1 MAQVIL
7 LKDVDQ
13 LGAKG
18 DVVDVTKGY
27 LRNFLIPRKLASH
40 ATDAAIAAAT
50 KRMEEEERQKREAI
64 ERSQENATTLGRTV
78 LTIEQQAGEDGR
90 LFGSVTAKDIAE
102 MLEKQGFNI
111 DRKKI
116 ALDAPIKTLGEHK
129 VAIKLHREVTAEVT
143 VVVNKEEE
151 QH

>member
-40 ATDAAIAAAT
+40 ATDAAIAAAQ

-64 ERSQENATTLGRTV
+64 ERSQENAVTLGRTV
-78 LTIEQQAGEDGR
+78 LTIEEQAGEDGR
-90 LFGSVTAKDIAE
+90 LFGSVTPQDIADAI
-102 MLEKQGFNI
+102 KDARGIKI
-111 DRKKI
+111 DKSAVKLGE
-116 ALDAPIKTLGEHK
+116 AIKTVGTHMVEVEVPGGAIATVK
-129 VAIKLHREVTAEVT
+129 TMVVAKG
-143 VVVNKEEE
+143 
-151 QH
+151 

>member
-13 LGAKG
+13 LGKKG

-27 LRNFLIPRKLASH
+27 LRNFLVPRKLASN
-40 ATDAAIAAAT
+40 ATAAAIAAAQ
-50 KRMEEEERQKREAI
+50 KRMEDEERQKREAI

-102 MLEKQGFNI
+102 
-111 DRKKI
+111 
-116 ALDAPIKTLGEHK
+116 
-129 VAIKLHREVTAEVT
+129 AIKDARGIKVETTAVRLDEAIKSVGTHMVEIEVPGGAVATVKTIVTAAG
-143 VVVNKEEE
+143 
-151 QH
+151 

>member
-7 LKDVDQ
+7 LKDVDE
-13 LGAKG
+13 LGKKG

-27 LRNFLIPRKLASH
+27 LRNFLVPRKLASN
-40 ATDAAIAAAT
+40 ATAAAIAAAQ
-50 KRMEEEERQKREAI
+50 KRMEDEERQKREAI

-102 MLEKQGFNI
+102 
-111 DRKKI
+111 
-116 ALDAPIKTLGEHK
+116 
-129 VAIKLHREVTAEVT
+129 AIKDARGIKVETTAVRLDEAIKSVGTHMVEIEVPGGAIATVKTIVTAAG
-143 VVVNKEEE
+143 
-151 QH
+151 

>member
-18 DVVDVTKGY
+18 DVVDVSKGY
-27 LRNFLIPRKLASH
+27 LRNYLMPRKLASQ

-50 KRMEEEERQKREAI
+50 KRMEEEERQKREAV
-64 ERSQENATTLGRTV
+64 ERAQENAVTLGRTV

-90 LFGSVTAKDIAE
+90 LFGSVTAKDIA
-102 MLEKQGFNI
+102 
-111 DRKKI
+111 D
-116 ALDAPIKTLGEHK
+116 
-129 VAIKLHREVTAEVT
+129 AIKDARGLRVEPGQVRIDEAIKEIGTHMVEVEVPGGAVAT
-143 VVVNKEEE
+143 VKTMVVAKG
-151 QH
+151 